1 METSGN
7 KENRTYQESANAADH
22 RNGTAAGETVQEF
35 TAALQELNWFRYCT
49 NVLGTKSESKQVF
62 TLRGIAE
69 LSV

>member
-35 TAALQELNWFRYCT
+35 TAALQELNWFRYCEST
-49 NVLGTKSESKQVF
+49 NVLGTKSESK
-62 TLRGIAE
+62 
-69 LSV
+69 